1 MGTASIYFWA
11 EIAFYVFA
19 IGCGLHS
26 VMSNRTAQGTL
37 AWLFALFALPYAAV
51 PLYLFFGRRRYTA
64 YAVAMR
70 RAQRRIRQEDD
81 VERFLAYEGEGPSH
95 AAGGLAVAQAIAGSG
110 FTTGNGIE
118 LLEDGYDTFERI
130 FGAIDEARSYVL
142 VQFYIFRDD
151 PLGRDLLARLRSACG
166 RGVRCYL
173 LYDEVGCI
181 STPKRFWADMRDA
194 GVEVVSFGS
203 SRGFRG
209 RFELNFRNHRKTV
222 VVDGRTG
229 FVGGNNVGDEYLG
242 EDPKFG
248 AWCDLHLRLEGPLVQ
263 AAQLTFQQ
271 DWEFAAG
278 EVLDLEWS
286 PEPSDEGDLVAA
298 YVPMGPADELETGSL
313 FFVAAINAAAERLW
327 IVSPYFVPDLA
338 VMAALKLAVLRGVE
352 VKVIVPDRPDHLT
365 VWMAGFDFVEEAE
378 AAGIEVYRYTAGFLH
393 QKAILIDDEISCV
406 GTANLDNR
414 SLRLNFEAMI
424 VVADEGFA
432 GEVEAM
438 MLRDFENTRE
448 HVEGDY
454 QHRPFWFKL
463 GVRTARLLAPI
474 L

>member
-1 MGTASIYFWA
+1 MGSSTAFFWLDV
-11 EIAFYVFA
+11 AFYVA
-19 IGCGLHS
+19 AVAAGLHA
-26 VMSNRTAQGTL
+26 VMASRTAQGTL
-37 AWLFALFALPYAAV
+37 AWLLALFAVPYAAV
-51 PLYLFFGRRRYTA
+51 PAYLVFGRRRYHA
-64 YAVAMR
+64 YAAAMR
-70 RAQRRIRQEDD
+70 RAQKRIKQKDE
-81 VERFLAYEGEGPSH
+81 VERFLAYTEEAKGH
-95 AAGGLAVAQAIAGSG
+95 AAGRLEVAERIAGSG

-151 PLGRDLLARLRSACG
+151 PLGRDLLDRLARATR
-166 RGVRCYL
+166 RGVTCRL

-181 STPKRFWADMRDA
+181 GTPNRYWRDMEVA
-194 GVEVVSFGS
+194 GVVVSSFGAA
-203 SRGFRG
+203 RGFRG

-222 VVDGRTG
+222 VVDGHTA

-248 AWCDLHLRLEGPLVQ
+248 AWRDLHMRLEGPIVQ

-278 EVLDLEWS
+278 EVLDLRWE
-286 PEPSDEGDLVAA
+286 PERSGEGDLVAA
-298 YVPMGPADELETGSL
+298 WVPTGPADPLETGTL
-313 FFVAAINAAAERLW
+313 FFTAAIGAAVRRLW
-327 IVSPYFVPDLA
+327 LVSPYFVPDLA
-338 VMAALKLAVLRGVE
+338 VMTALKLAVLRGVE

-365 VWMAGFDFVEEAE
+365 VWLAGFDFIEEAE

-393 QKAILIDDEISCV
+393 QKAILIDDEIACV

-414 SLRLNFEAMI
+414 SFRLNFEAMV

-432 GEVEAM
+432 GQVEAM
-438 MLRDFENTRE
+438 MERDFQDARE

-454 QHRPFWFKL
+454 QGRPFWFKL